1 MAVRQ
6 RTGFEGREMLE
17 LNDVS
22 HVYAN
27 GTRALDHVTLSIPRG
42 MYGLLG
48 PNGAG
53 KSTLMRTI
61 ATLQTPTEGQVRFG
75 DIDVIR
81 EPERLRRTLGYLP
94 QDFGVYPRVSA
105 YDMLDHMAVL
115 KGVASAGDR
124 KRTVESLLHQVNLWP
139 VRKKALAGFSGGMR
153 QRFGIAQA
161 LIGNPELIIVDE
173 PTAGLDPE
181 ERNRFLNLLAEIGE
195 NVVVILST
203 HIVEDV
209 SDLCPRMAVMANG
222 RIQLEG
228 VPIELIQ
235 STKGRIW
242 MKVIDRSELEDYRG
256 KYELISTRLFA
267 GRTVI
272 HILADSDPGNGF
284 TAVEGGLEDVYF
296 STLAHSRRAA

>member
-1 MAVRQ
+1 V
-6 RTGFEGREMLE
+6 LE
-17 LNDVS
+17 LTGVT
-22 HVYAN
+22 HVYPN
-27 GTRALDHVTLSIPRG
+27 GTRALDDVTLSIPKG

-53 KSTLMRTI
+53 KSTLMRTV
-61 ATLQTPTEGQVRFG
+61 ATLQTPTAGSIRFD
-75 DIDVIR
+75 DIDVIADPEKLR
-81 EPERLRRTLGYLP
+81 ERLGYLP

-115 KGVASAGDR
+115 KGIASARER
-124 KRTVESLLHQVNLWP
+124 KATVETLLNQTNLWN
-139 VRKKALAGFSGGMR
+139 VRKKAIAGFSGGMR

-195 NVVVILST
+195 NVVIILST

-209 SDLCPRMAVMANG
+209 ADLCPRMAVLAAG

-228 VPIELIQ
+228 APLDLIAQ
-235 STKGRIW
+235 SRGTVWAKTIGR
-242 MKVIDRSELEDYRG
+242 DELEAYRAR
-256 KYELISTRLFA
+256 YEVISTRLVA
-267 GRTVI
+267 GRTTV
-272 HILADSDPGNGF
+272 HILSPNDPGDGF
-284 TAVEGGLEDVYF
+284 VSVAGGLEDVYF
-296 STLAHSRRAA
+296 STLARTRRTPVAAAA

>member
-1 MAVRQ
+1 
-6 RTGFEGREMLE
+6 MLIIE
-17 LNDVS
+17 NLT
-22 HVYAN
+22 HVYGN
-27 GTRALDHVTLSIPRG
+27 GVRALDEVSLTIPRG

-61 ATLQTPTEGQVRFG
+61 ATLQAPSSGHIRFD
-75 DIDVIR
+75 DIDVLKT
-81 EPERLRRTLGYLP
+81 PELLRRTLGYLP

-105 YDMLDHMAVL
+105 YDMLDHLAVL
-115 KGVASAGDR
+115 KGVSGARER
-124 KRTVESLLHQVNLWP
+124 KETVESLLNQVNLWN

-161 LIGNPELIIVDE
+161 LIGDPRLIIVDE

-209 SDLCPRMAVMANG
+209 SDLCPAMAIICDG
-222 RIQLEG
+222 RIVKQGAPNDLVVQLA
-228 VPIELIQ
+228 
-235 STKGRIW
+235 GRVW
-242 MKVIDRSELEDYRG
+242 RKTIDKADLEAAKADYQV
-256 KYELISTRLFA
+256 ISTRLMG

-272 HILADSDPGNGF
+272 HILCDSDPGNGF

-296 STLAHSRRAA
+296 STLSTTRRAA

>member
-1 MAVRQ
+1 M
-6 RTGFEGREMLE
+6 
-17 LNDVS
+17 
-22 HVYAN
+22 
-27 GTRALDHVTLSIPRG
+27 SIPKG

-53 KSTLMRTI
+53 KSTLMRTV
-61 ATLQTPTEGQVRFG
+61 ATLQTPTEGSIRFG
-75 DIDVIR
+75 DIDVIAQPELLR
-81 EPERLRRTLGYLP
+81 ERLGYLP

-115 KGVASAGDR
+115 KGIASARER
-124 KRTVESLLHQVNLWP
+124 KETVETLLNQTNLWA
-139 VRKKALAGFSGGMR
+139 VRKKAIAGFSGGMR

-203 HIVEDV
+203 HIVDDV
-209 SDLCPRMAVMANG
+209 ADLCPRMAVLTAG

-228 VPIELIQ
+228 APLDLIHQTRGSIWAKTIERHQLD
-235 STKGRIW
+235 SYS
-242 MKVIDRSELEDYRG
+242 DRYDV
-256 KYELISTRLFA
+256 ISTRLFA
-267 GRTVI
+267 GRTII
-272 HILADSDPGNGF
+272 HVLSSSDPQNGF

-296 STLAHSRRAA
+296 SALAHARRASTATAA

>member
-1 MAVRQ
+1 
-6 RTGFEGREMLE
+6 MLIIE
-17 LNDVS
+17 NLT
-22 HVYAN
+22 HVYPN
-27 GTRALDHVTLSIPRG
+27 GVRALDEVSLTIERG
-42 MYGLLG
+42 MFGLLG

-61 ATLQTPTEGQVRFG
+61 ATLQAPTSGYLRFG
-75 DIDVIR
+75 DIDVLKN
-81 EPERLRRTLGYLP
+81 PEALRRTLGYLP

-115 KGVASAGDR
+115 KGISGGKER
-124 KRTVESLLHQVNLWP
+124 KETVEALLHQVNLWG
-139 VRKKALAGFSGGMR
+139 VRGKALAGFSGGMR

-161 LIGNPELIIVDE
+161 LIGDPRLIIVDE

-209 SDLCPRMAVMANG
+209 SDLCPAMAILTGG
-222 RIQLEG
+222 RIVREG
-228 VPIELIQ
+228 APGELVRDL
-235 STKGRIW
+235 SGRIW
-242 MKVIDRSELEDYRG
+242 MKTIDKADLEAHRQR
-256 KYELISTRLFA
+256 YEVISTRLFA

-272 HILADSDPGNGF
+272 HTISDTDPGDGF
-284 TAVEGGLEDVYF
+284 KPVEGGLEDVYF
-296 STLAHSRRAA
+296 STLSATRNAA

>member
-1 MAVRQ
+1 
-6 RTGFEGREMLE
+6 MLD
-17 LNDVS
+17 LNNVS

-27 GTRALDHVTLSIPRG
+27 GTRALDGVTLSIPRG
-42 MYGLLG
+42 MFGLLG

-53 KSTLMRTI
+53 KSTLMRTV
-61 ATLQTPTEGQVRFG
+61 ATLQSPSEGTIRFG
-75 DIDVIR
+75 DIDVIAA
-81 EPERLRRTLGYLP
+81 PERLRRTLGYLP

-105 YDMLDHMAVL
+105 HDMLDHMAVL
-115 KGVASAGDR
+115 KGIASAADR
-124 KRTVESLLHQVNLWP
+124 KATVESLLHQVNLWP

-209 SDLCPRMAVMANG
+209 ADLCPLMAVLAAG
-222 RIQLEG
+222 RIQVEG
-228 VPIELIQ
+228 APLELIRG
-235 STKGRIW
+235 SRGRIW
-242 MKVIDRSELEDYRG
+242 TRAIERAELERYKER
-256 KYELISTRLFA
+256 YEIISTRLFA
-267 GRTVI
+267 GRMTV
-272 HILADSDPGNGF
+272 HILSDADPGDGF
-284 TAVEGGLEDVYF
+284 IAHDGDLEDVYF
-296 STLAHSRRAA
+296 STLAISRRAA

>member
-1 MAVRQ
+1 
-6 RTGFEGREMLE
+6 MLE
-17 LNDVS
+17 LTGVT

-27 GTRALDHVTLSIPRG
+27 GTRALDDVSLSIPKG

-53 KSTLMRTI
+53 KSTLMRTV
-61 ATLQTPTEGQVRFG
+61 ATLQTPTAGSIRFG
-75 DIDVIR
+75 DIDVIADPEKLR
-81 EPERLRRTLGYLP
+81 ERLGYLP

-115 KGVASAGDR
+115 KGVASARER
-124 KRTVESLLHQVNLWP
+124 KATVETLLNQTNLWN
-139 VRKKALAGFSGGMR
+139 VRKKAIAGFSGGMR

-195 NVVVILST
+195 NVVIILST

-209 SDLCPRMAVMANG
+209 ADLCPRMAVLAAG

-228 VPIELIQ
+228 APLDLIAQ
-235 STKGRIW
+235 SRGTVWAKTIGR
-242 MKVIDRSELEDYRG
+242 DELEAYRAR
-256 KYELISTRLFA
+256 YEVISTRLVA
-267 GRTVI
+267 GRTTV
-272 HILADSDPGNGF
+272 HILSPNDPGDGF
-284 TAVEGGLEDVYF
+284 VSVAGGLEDVYF
-296 STLAHSRRAA
+296 STLARTRRTPVAAAA